1 MVNEGMLLFLSKG
14 SISEHIEYM
23 YKIKA
28 EISIIEKS
36 LPGICA
42 KSFAEIMKSKID
54 FECKKELKEKYT
66 DYLSHKL
73 YFDSFAL
80 NDRPCPEIKRY
91 YSSED
96 SFCYEML
103 EKSKSARGGFMYVTK
118 EKRIRFE
125 GKTLSM
131 DSLLIRLA
139 QLRRS
144 PQGNKFKFYL
154 RADKDLRYGDVIEVL
169 KTIKKSGHGSISLVT
184 ETEQ

>member
-1 MVNEGMLLFLSKG
+1 MVNEGMLLFLSKE

-80 NDRPCPEIKRY
+80 NDRPGPEIKRY

-118 EKRIRFE
+118 EKRRGIRILHSSESKDMF
-125 GKTLSM
+125 LRCSP
-131 DSLLIRLA
+131 LLALDLEEHSYFRDY
-139 QLRRS
+139 
-144 PQGNKFKFYL
+144 GFKRELYL
-154 RADKDLRYGDVIEVL
+154 RAA
-169 KTIKKSGHGSISLVT
+169 ISRLNLSLLFVD
-184 ETEQ
+184 ERS